1 MKIVLVAAL
10 LLWPAHARVG
20 SAQTLVAESAF
31 AGGYS
36 TEQDTSAAAVQ
47 TRLFGDVTRSVR
59 FFVESAWAATTDN
72 KVDAFG
78 SAYPYGNRVQLI
90 EAYAD
95 WMVRNERLLA
105 VKAGRFRT
113 PFGISS
119 ASDHGYGG
127 FLRAPLIRYDG
138 YFAVSNNFL
147 EHGVSVMAGAPR
159 FTVEAT
165 VGTPADVGAVHRRPS
180 LDAVFRAQQYM
191 GPVILGASYIDTAPY
206 QSRRFAHGRTRFGGA
221 DVRWMRG
228 GLQLRGEF
236 IHGQPFNGTTTTG
249 WYADALLHRVWMGPV
264 TAVGRIEHLGY
275 AARPPHDLYAGRRTI
290 GARVRVVDGLALHAN
305 LLHHTGELAE
315 RGPNAFD
322 LGISYSIRVD

>member
-1 MKIVLVAAL
+1 MKIVLLAAL
-10 LLWPAHARVG
+10 LLSHARVV
-20 SAQTLVAESAF
+20 SAQTLVAESAVN
-31 AGGYS
+31 GGYS
-36 TEQDTSAAAVQ
+36 TQQDTSAAAVQ

-59 FFVESAWAATTDN
+59 FFVESAWAATSERD
-72 KVDAFG
+72 VDAFG

-95 WMVRNERLLA
+95 WMVRNDERLFA
-105 VKAGRFRT
+105 VKGGRFRT

-138 YFAVSNNFL
+138 YFAISNNFL
-147 EHGVSVMAGAPR
+147 EHGVNVMAGSPR

-165 VGTPADVGAVHRRPS
+165 VGAPADVGAVHRRPTV
-180 LDAVFRAQQYM
+180 DAVVRAQQYA
-191 GPVILGASYIDTAPY
+191 GPLIFGASYIDTAPY

-249 WYADALLHRVWMGPV
+249 WYADVFLHRVWMGPV
-264 TAVGRIEHLGY
+264 TAVGRAEHLGY
-275 AARPPHDLYAGRRTI
+275 AARPPHDMYAGRQTV
-290 GARVRVVDGLALHAN
+290 GARVRVVDGLAVHAN
-305 LLHHTGELAE
+305 FVHQTGELALK
-315 RGPNAFD
+315 GPNALD
-322 LGISYSIRVD
+322 LGISYSVRVD